1 VFRRGSLIFIE
12 GETSTEMYILKN
24 GRVRILKQEGQSTVE
39 LAALGPGSVLGE
51 LSLLDGQP
59 RSETAQVVE
68 DVTAAVVDKELFTR
82 TMSAIPPWLSAVIRE
97 LVKRLRNTM
106 KKTRDD
112 VVQKSI
118 AGVIRVVTYLCESEG
133 FDSGGG
139 RAVWL
144 GRANELIY
152 ATVGVGAVEAEHAFL
167 HLILKDMLL
176 IKKNELGREYVVLKD
191 LDALLLYM
199 NYLRAKQRS
208 GSLVGEELS
217 EKAVDLLTAII
228 SAGEK
233 SGEKTGPGLV
243 SLGQS
248 QLERELD
255 RTAKGRLLDAGALDE
270 LVRARVV
277 AVPQEA
283 VPAKLDSYTRKTIVF
298 NMDTLRRLRVLA
310 QWLPVFKEE
319 VLF

>member
-1 VFRRGSLIFIE
+1 
-12 GETSTEMYILKN
+12 
-24 GRVRILKQEGQSTVE
+24 
-39 LAALGPGSVLGE
+39 

-82 TMSAIPPWLSAVIRE
+82 TMAAIPPWLSAVIGE

-118 AGVIRVVTYLCESEG
+118 AGVIRIVTYLCESEG
-133 FDSGGG
+133 FDREGG

-152 ATVGVGAVEAEHAFL
+152 ATVGLGAVEAEHVFL

-233 SGEKTGPGLV
+233 SGTKTGPGLV

-255 RTAKGRLLDAGALDE
+255 RTGKGRLLDAGALDE

-283 VPAKLDSYTRKTIVF
+283 APSKIDSFTRKTIVF
-298 NMDTLRRLRVLA
+298 NMDTIRRLRVLA